1 MCTKTRQEIANE
13 LGCTV
18 KTLNKW
24 LHPISTR
31 LGITR
36 YQRYFTPKQVTAIYE
51 YLVVEQDT

>member
-1 MCTKTRQEIANE
+1 MCTKTRKEIANE

-31 LGITR
+31 LGIAR
-36 YQRYFTPKQVTAIYE
+36 YQRYFTPKQVAAIYE
-51 YLVVEQDT
+51 YLVVEKYT